1 LTEPTPPATTAT
13 DPAAQMP
20 PPGMPPPPP
29 VAPPSMVP
37 PPVPPQGQGGR
48 LRPIIA
54 VGVLVVVLGGI
65 LWAVKDNASADDL
78 KAGDCFNVPTSSS
91 VSTVEKHA
99 CTESHD
105 AEVFHVVEYDG
116 GTTYPI
122 SLTLSSFIDT
132 TCVPAFATYV
142 GADVDARTD
151 LALGYFYPSRDGWDG
166 GDRTITCYIANDDE
180 SKLTKSVKGTG
191 AGA

>member
-1 LTEPTPPATTAT
+1 MTDPTPATPAS

-20 PPGMPPPPP
+20 PPDMPSPPPI
-29 VAPPSMVP
+29 APPSMA
-37 PPVPPQGQGGR
+37 PQPAAPATRAGR

-54 VGVLVVVLGGI
+54 VGAIVLLLGAI
-65 LWAVKDNASADDL
+65 LWATKDNAAADDL
-78 KAGDCFNVPTSSS
+78 AAGDCFNVPTSSS
-91 VSTVEKHA
+91 VSTVEKRA

-122 SLTLSSFIDT
+122 SLTLESYIDT

-142 GADVDARTD
+142 GGDLDTRVD
-151 LALGYFYPSRDGWDG
+151 LAIGYFYPSRDGWND

-180 SKLTKSVKGTG
+180 TKLTKSVKGTG

>member
-1 LTEPTPPATTAT
+1 LTEPTPPATPAT
-13 DPAAQMP
+13 DPTAPMP
-20 PPGMPPPPP
+20 PLEMPP
-29 VAPPSMVP
+29 APPIAP
-37 PPVPPQGQGGR
+37 AKQPGR
-48 LRPIIA
+48 LRPIIG
-54 VGVLVVVLGGI
+54 VGVLVLLLGGI
-65 LWAVKDNASADDL
+65 LWAVKDNAAADDL
-78 KAGDCFNVPTSSS
+78 KAGDCFNVPASSS

-122 SLTLSSFIDT
+122 TLTLESYVET
-132 TCVPAFATYV
+132 TCVPVFATYV
-142 GADVDARTD
+142 GADLDTRVD
-151 LALGYFYPSRDGWDG
+151 LAIGYFYPSRDGWEG
-166 GDRTITCYIANDDE
+166 GDRTVTCYLANDDE

>member
-1 LTEPTPPATTAT
+1 MTEPTPPTTPVT
-13 DPAAQMP
+13 DPAAPLP
-20 PPGMPPPPP
+20 PPDMPPPPP
-29 VAPPSMVP
+29 VSP
-37 PPVPPQGQGGR
+37 PPVPAPQAGK

-54 VGVLVVVLGGI
+54 VGVLVVLLGGI
-65 LWAVKDNASADDL
+65 LWAVKDNTAADDL
-78 KAGDCFNVPTSSS
+78 AAGDCFNVPTSSS
-91 VSTVEKHA
+91 VSTVAKHA

-122 SLTLSSFIDT
+122 SLTLESYIDT

-142 GADVDARTD
+142 GADLDTRLD
-151 LALGYFYPSRDGWDG
+151 LAIGYFYPSRDGWDD

-191 AGA
+191 EGT